1 MPRIACL
8 HTAESNVAVFE
19 AALRELDLP
28 GVELKHDVRPGL
40 LAEAERSGGL
50 TPELEARTEEALHVL
65 CNGADAVLLTC
76 STLGPAAETAAR
88 TGSCP
93 ILRVDAAL
101 AAEAVRDGGRVVVLC
116 AAETTIVPTR
126 LLFEDA
132 AQRTGATITMRL
144 VPGAWDAFRAGEAK
158 RYHSLI
164 AQAAEAASHGG
175 ATRVALAQASMAGA
189 ARLATIEPPALA
201 SPEAGLRAAL
211 EALRG

>member
-8 HTAESNVAVFE
+8 HTAKSNVAVFD

-50 TPELEARTEEALHVL
+50 TPELEARTEEALHAL

-76 STLGPAAETAAR
+76 STLGPVAETAAR

-132 AQRTGATITMRL
+132 AQRTRATITMRL

-189 ARLATIEPPALA
+189 ARLAAIEPPALS